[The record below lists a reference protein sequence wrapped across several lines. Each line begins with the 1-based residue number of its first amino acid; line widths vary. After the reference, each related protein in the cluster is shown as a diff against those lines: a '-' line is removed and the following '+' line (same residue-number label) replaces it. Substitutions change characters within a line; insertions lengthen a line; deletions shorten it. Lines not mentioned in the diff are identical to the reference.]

1 MTFVVLHIVEAGVRW
16 LPQIFI
22 NTNRKVPILDEVKW
36 KSAVVRNDPAS
47 LSADLWFHYCVCN
60 EWM

>member
-1 MTFVVLHIVEAGVRW
+1 MG
-16 LPQIFI
+16 LPQTFL

-47 LSADLWFHYCVCN
+47 LSADLWFHYRVCA
-60 EWM
+60 MSGCKKQS